1 IVCAN
6 ISNLLLAR
14 ASARHREIAMRLA
27 LGAGR
32 ARIARQLLTETA
44 LMALLGCGAGLLL
57 ARWGV
62 RVIKLLAA
70 ANLPR
75 AEEFSLNLPVLLF
88 SLAIS
93 LTAGLLFGL
102 SPALQTLRG
111 SLQDSL
117 KAGSREVAGTTRS
130 GTRSLLVVVET
141 ALGFVVMIGAGL
153 LVRSFLRIEQ

>member
-1 IVCAN
+1 QLFPESNSDQTVNVVPLHDDIAGPVRPALIVLMGAVGLVLLIVCAN

-111 SLQDSL
+111 
-117 KAGSREVAGTTRS
+117 
-130 GTRSLLVVVET
+130 
-141 ALGFVVMIGAGL
+141 
-153 LVRSFLRIEQ
+153 